1 MENYGISL
9 DPSAPG
15 GDKSLIE
22 TLLVDEFTI
31 HVKCVDMGRDT
42 FGPNYIWTCNDIKI
56 WEYKAVTRKWTCYL
70 PHNGNGNY
78 DFETVGYTWNPHNAT
93 SRMAQLVHDLG
104 ACYINPDELTWV
116 YDSMTKQV
124 SFTIAGL
131 SQNAFS
137 KGIVMNK
144 CATGYAN
151 MVLPLFGTTG
161 NTPIKDVRFMDGCPY
176 YEDVAKEKFNTYV
189 FDLLGL

>member
-104 ACYINPDELTWV
+104 ACYI
-116 YDSMTKQV
+116 
-124 SFTIAGL
+124 